1 MSEYLNFEKA
11 LARNCSVL
19 GDTLGETYTFLLNDF
34 FTTLYAWDMYRSL
47 FAQNE
52 ERVDLLNAV
61 SGPVALVLS
70 GMFYDMT
77 LLRLRRLTE
86 TMRGAGPTSRLCLD
100 KLVHYS
106 FPEHKQELAALKKI
120 CIKKTKFAKHLVDN
134 KVAHHNL
141 GVRKKA
147 AILPIGSRKDI
158 EASLEAIAHLFF
170 VFAQRHLD
178 THLSFEII
186 SSFETDEIRFLETLY
201 LGNLEIAAQRDRLRA
216 ASQSIELAR
225 DYQEPEFPNWLS
237 ERTSRNWNFES

>member
-1 MSEYLNFEKA
+1 MSKYLNFEKA
-11 LARNCSVL
+11 LTRNCAVL

-34 FTTLYAWDMYRSL
+34 FNTLYAWDMYRSL

-86 TMRGAGPTSRLCLD
+86 TMRGAGSTSRLCLD

-106 FPEHKQELAALKKI
+106 FPEHKQELAALKKV

-141 GVRKKA
+141 DVRKKQRCCQWEA
-147 AILPIGSRKDI
+147 EKMLKPLLKQLPI
-158 EASLEAIAHLFF
+158 FF
-170 VFAQRHLD
+170 SCLHRG
-178 THLSFEII
+178 T
-186 SSFETDEIRFLETLY
+186 
-201 LGNLEIAAQRDRLRA
+201 
-216 ASQSIELAR
+216 
-225 DYQEPEFPNWLS
+225 
-237 ERTSRNWNFES
+237 